1 MIPTAR
7 AFEGVKGIGPLFAR
21 FFEELAAA
29 TICSQVTIY
38 RYGRNASRNTVHVRW
53 GVEPSAALEYSV
65 QETEVGTARA
75 RFIQ

>member
-38 RYGRNASRNTVHVRW
+38 RYGRSASGNTGHARW
-53 GVEPSAALEYSV
+53 GAYPSAALEYSG

-75 RFIQ
+75 WFTR